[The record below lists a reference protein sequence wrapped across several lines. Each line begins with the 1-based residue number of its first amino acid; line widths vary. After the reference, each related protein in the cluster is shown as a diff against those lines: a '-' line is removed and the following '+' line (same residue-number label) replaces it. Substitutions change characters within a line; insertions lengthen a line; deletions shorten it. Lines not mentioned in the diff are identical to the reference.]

1 MLVKCCFDLIV
12 PRVMYGLTDS
22 YYAVTEVD
30 KISEQ
35 QNLYHFL
42 VEEGPHTPV
51 VVITW
56 ELEYLGRT
64 IPTTTNQHAPSAQ
77 QE

>member
-1 MLVKCCFDLIV
+1 MLNKGCFNFIAT
-12 PRVMYGLTDS
+12 RVMYGLTNS

-35 QNLYHFL
+35 QNLSHFL
-42 VEEGPHTPV
+42 VEEGPNTPV
-51 VVITW
+51 VVITR